1 MSLLQAYLRKPSTQ
15 RILSRR
21 PGEKGFSLI
30 ELVVVVAVLAIL
42 AAIAIPSFTS
52 LSDDARL
59 NSSKSIIAN
68 MYKECEFN
76 DARTGNGFH
85 SVGVNGT
92 PNGVTWGGDALEAAQ
107 NGNGCDGVG
116 FASMNGPT
124 PNSVCVV
131 GMNFATG
138 AQVFGVSTTA
148 INQNGWPQN
157 LENCVVAAGGGGG
170 E

>member
-1 MSLLQAYLRKPSTQ
+1 MEKVLKIQMSLLQAYLCKPSTQ
-15 RILSRR
+15 RVLSRK
-21 PGEKGFSLI
+21 PGERGFSLI

-76 DARTGNGFH
+76 AARTDDGFH

-92 PNGVTWGGDALEAAQ
+92 PNGVTWGGDALVAAVD
-107 NGNGCDGVG
+107 GTGCDEIGY
-116 FASMNGPT
+116 ASMNGPT
-124 PNSVCVV
+124 TGSTCFV
-131 GMNFATG
+131 GMNLSTG
-138 AQVFGVSTTA
+138 VQTYGVAANAITTA
-148 INQNGWPQN
+148 GWPQN
-157 LENCVVAAGGGGG
+157 LEDCT
-170 E
+170 